1 MLIHTDLAA
10 IRKAQPDEYAVR
22 FLFGGSITLLAHL
35 VAQFYGPTIGGLF
48 LAFPAIFPAGVTLI
62 AKHEERRRR
71 AKGLEGRERGKLAA
85 GLDTRGAL
93 IGACG
98 LLFFAFTVH
107 VLLSA
112 LPTAMTLGVATLAW
126 IASSILIWRLR

>member
-22 FLFGGSITLLAHL
+22 FLFGGSITLLAGL

-85 GLDTRGAL
+85 GGGVSGGRHDAPGA
-93 IGACG
+93 
-98 LLFFAFTVH
+98 
-107 VLLSA
+107 
-112 LPTAMTLGVATLAW
+112 
-126 IASSILIWRLR
+126 